1 MSNIY
6 LQVEGSTGKLYEYSK
21 DPKEGYVEHRYVN
34 KAGVTSITYRK
45 YHNNGVY
52 GTLLNITTRDSAI
65 GPQLSVAMENAEGDR
80 MYINVPL
87 QDAKSNFANY
97 AQAIIAYMPGLIPG
111 RVYRMFP
118 YVIEDQKKGTKST
131 GVSFK
136 YARLSD
142 LAVDDNNL
150 PPKLSYEVVDRD
162 GVVTKAGDIP
172 ALEWELGVLDNPVAN
187 ASKRNKYLMSV
198 LKDHPVGD
206 PNIGGGT
213 KKTFDSTAE
222 GEQTAPPKM
231 ESEAKKPES
240 KETAKASE
248 KTAGL
253 SPNKEFDSTAK
264 MPAVEVEDGAPV
276 TSLEDDDDDD
286 LPF

>member
-34 KAGVTSITYRK
+34 KQGVTSITYRK
-45 YHNNGVY
+45 YHDKGAY

-65 GPQLSVAMENAEGDR
+65 GPQLSVAMESAEGDR

-87 QDAKSNFANY
+87 QDAKSNFGNF
-97 AQAIIAYMPGLIPG
+97 AQAIISYMPGLIPG

-118 YVIEDQKKGTKST
+118 YVVEDQKKGTKSY

-136 YARLSD
+136 YARFSD

-150 PPKLSYEVVDRD
+150 PPKLTYQIVDKD
-162 GVVTKAGDIP
+162 GNITKEGDIP
-172 ALEWELGVLDNPVAN
+172 ALEWELGVLDKPVPN
-187 ASKRNKYLMSV
+187 ATKRNKYLMSI
-198 LKDHPVGD
+198 LKNHPVGD
-206 PNIGGGT
+206 PNLGGGT

-222 GEQTAPPKM
+222 GEQPATPKM
-231 ESEAKKPES
+231 ESEVSKPETTKTS
-240 KETAKASE
+240 G

-253 SPNKEFDSTAK
+253 SPNKEFDSAAK
-264 MPAVEVEDGAPV
+264 MPAVEVEDGVPAGP
-276 TSLEDDDDDD
+276 LEDDEDD